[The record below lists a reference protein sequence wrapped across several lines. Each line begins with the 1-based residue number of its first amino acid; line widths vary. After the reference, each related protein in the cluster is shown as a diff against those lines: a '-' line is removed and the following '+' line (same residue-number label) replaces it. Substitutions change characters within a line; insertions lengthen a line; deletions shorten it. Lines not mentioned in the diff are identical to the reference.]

1 MINLFDPKSNT
12 CPRAVRRCSAQTWL
26 SAVAPCHRPR
36 SARTE
41 VTIAFQ
47 LPEARANEW
56 SKHLS
61 CIQYIALLCEF
72 ALQTASHL
80 YRKQFA
86 LQTARNL
93 LCKLQSELVRNFELT
108 GATKVGNEGGSPA
121 TSTEWIHALFLHE
134 PRESVG
140 YVVLTSSAF
149 RNFPGNQTTTDG
161 RTQLSWQFRRGQ
173 GRLWLLVTKALGHK
187 ELRWVS
193 RPSGSPTP
201 TSGSASFPEQ
211 RALCKTPSGFFGT
224 SLPSNWTLE
233 EVEFY
238 DRLFADLN
246 SKSDTCSSRPDTG
259 IDPLA
264 SLQSEYLEQCGLPR
278 RALREIWQVAN
289 PHLKTSLGLEE
300 FRASCRLVGHC
311 QAMSLQ
317 DEKVPACGGL
327 SGREKTMLWKV

>member
-173 GRLWLLVTKALGHK
+173 GRLWLLVTKNCAGYH
-187 ELRWVS
+187 
-193 RPSGSPTP
+193 
-201 TSGSASFPEQ
+201 
-211 RALCKTPSGFFGT
+211 
-224 SLPSNWTLE
+224 
-233 EVEFY
+233 
-238 DRLFADLN
+238 DRQDH
-246 SKSDTCSSRPDTG
+246 
-259 IDPLA
+259 
-264 SLQSEYLEQCGLPR
+264 QHQ
-278 RALREIWQVAN
+278 QVAAHPFPN
-289 PHLKTSLGLEE
+289 SAPCAKHPQVSLAPVC
-300 FRASCRLVGHC
+300 RAIGRLRKSNFTTGC
-311 QAMSLQ
+311 L
-317 DEKVPACGGL
+317 P
-327 SGREKTMLWKV
+327 T